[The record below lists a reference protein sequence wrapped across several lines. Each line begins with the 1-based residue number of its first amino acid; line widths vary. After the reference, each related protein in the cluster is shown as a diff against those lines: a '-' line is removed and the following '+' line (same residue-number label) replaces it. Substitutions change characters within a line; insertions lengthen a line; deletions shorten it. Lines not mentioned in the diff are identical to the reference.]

1 MISLRYFNEEDVNVL
16 TEMLEEF
23 ATETFGTEEP
33 AVDIDQFMDGHSYI
47 YLIIRDSEVIGFTS
61 FAVMNYYGM
70 RDMVLSNDYLYVRK
84 GHRRS
89 KAMHIAHIQAGKIID
104 VLKCDLSAPL
114 ANGTLEQGLNRRIK
128 SKLIYSTYEYKYE
141 DVATEYDRL
150 QKKIYKDK

>member
-33 AVDIDQFMDGHSYI
+33 TVDVDQFVDGHSYI

-61 FAVMNYYGM
+61 FTAMDYYGM
-70 RDMVLSNDYLYVRK
+70 RDMVLNHDYLYVRK

-89 KAMHIAHIQAGKIID
+89 KAMHIVNLQAGKIID
-104 VLKCDLSAPL
+104 VLKCNLSIPL

-128 SKLIYSTYEYKYE
+128 SKLIYSTYEYRYE